1 MNREQTFDLKP
12 PAKPIAFAAPL
23 LGEEEF
29 AASDAVLRSGWIA
42 SGPNVIALENELSA
56 YFGGRPTRVLTSET
70 AALEVALQL
79 LGIGAGDEVLIGA
92 QTFFSSGNMVEKVG
106 ARAVFVDVD
115 LKSRNVDLT
124 DAARRLT
131 PRTKAII
138 PTHYAGLTCD
148 MDALYSF
155 AQQHKLRVI
164 EDAALAVGS
173 SWRGKAIGS
182 FGDIALFS
190 FHPNKNITTIEG
202 GALVCNDLA
211 DARRV
216 EVLRFHGIS
225 RLPDQTRDVDFP
237 GGKFNMPDVNA
248 AIGRAQLKKLDRFS
262 AHRRQLA
269 KRYLANLHKVLPAE
283 LLPHPGHAGDEA
295 GHSWNLF
302 AIRLPLDR
310 IALTRPQVMDAMKAR
325 GIATSVSYESPHLTT
340 LFRKQGWKS
349 GDLPNTELI
358 ADTTLTLPLHAGLTN
373 DDVDYI
379 CAALAAVLKEGGLQ

>member
-1 MNREQTFDLKP
+1 MT
-12 PAKPIAFAAPL
+12 IAFAAPL

-42 SGPNVIALENELSA
+42 SGPNVLALESELSA
-56 YFGGRPTRVLTSET
+56 YFGNRPTRVLTSET

-115 LKSRNVDLT
+115 LKSRNIDLA
-124 DAARRLT
+124 DAARRVSAK
-131 PRTKAII
+131 TKAII
-138 PTHYAGLTCD
+138 PTHYAGLACD
-148 MDALYSF
+148 MDALYAF
-155 AQQHKLRVI
+155 AAEHKLRVI

-173 SWRGKAIGS
+173 SWKGRTIGS

-190 FHPNKNITTIEG
+190 FHPNKNMTTIEG

-211 DARRV
+211 DAKRV

-237 GGKFNMPDVNA
+237 GGKFNMTDVSA
-248 AIGRAQLKKLDRFS
+248 AIGRAQLKKLDGFCT
-262 AHRRQLA
+262 HRRGLA
-269 KRYLANLHKVLPAE
+269 MHYLKRLPAFLAE
-283 LLPHPGHAGDEA
+283 ALLPPAGHMGDEA

-302 AIRLPLDR
+302 AIRLPLDQLNKSR
-310 IALTRPQVMDAMKAR
+310 AEIMDAMKAH
-325 GIATSVSYESPHLTT
+325 GVATSVSYESPHLTSV
-340 LFRKQGWKS
+340 FRKQGWKV

-358 ADTTLTLPLHAGLTN
+358 ANSTLTLPLHASLQIS
-373 DDVDYI
+373 DVDFV
-379 CAALAAVLKEGGLQ
+379 CDSLRSVLDDAKR

>member
-1 MNREQTFDLKP
+1 MT
-12 PAKPIAFAAPL
+12 IAFAAPL

-42 SGPNVIALENELSA
+42 SGPNVLALESELSA
-56 YFGGRPTRVLTSET
+56 YFGDRPTRVLTSET

-115 LKSRNVDLT
+115 LKSRNIDLA
-124 DAARRLT
+124 DAARRVT
-131 PRTKAII
+131 AKTKAII
-138 PTHYAGLTCD
+138 PTHYAGLACD
-148 MDALYSF
+148 MDALYAF
-155 AQQHKLRVI
+155 AAEHKLRVI

-173 SWRGKAIGS
+173 SWKGRTIGS

-190 FHPNKNITTIEG
+190 FHPNKNMTTIEG

-211 DARRV
+211 DAKRV

-237 GGKFNMPDVNA
+237 GGKFNMTDVSA
-248 AIGRAQLKKLDRFS
+248 AIGRAQLKKLAGFC
-262 AHRRQLA
+262 AHRRSLA
-269 KRYLANLHKVLPAE
+269 MHYLNRLPAFLAE
-283 LLPHPGHAGDEA
+283 PLLPHAGHAGDEA

-302 AIRLPLDR
+302 AILLPLDQ
-310 IALTRPQVMDAMKAR
+310 LTKSRAEIMDAMKAH
-325 GIATSVSYESPHLTT
+325 GVATSVSYESPHLTSV
-340 LFRKQGWKS
+340 FRMQGWRV

-358 ADTTLTLPLHAGLTN
+358 ANSTLSLPLHAGLQAR
-373 DDVDYI
+373 DVDLV
-379 CAALAAVLKEGGLQ
+379 CDSLQSVLNDAKR

>member
-1 MNREQTFDLKP
+1 MT
-12 PAKPIAFAAPL
+12 IAFAAPL

-42 SGPNVIALENELSA
+42 SGPNVLALENELST
-56 YFGGRPTRVLTSET
+56 YFGNRPTRVLTSET

-115 LKSRNVDLT
+115 LKSRNIDLA
-124 DAARRLT
+124 DAARRVSAK
-131 PRTKAII
+131 TKAII
-138 PTHYAGLTCD
+138 PTHYAGLACD
-148 MDALYSF
+148 MDALYAF
-155 AQQHKLRVI
+155 AAEHKLRVI

-173 SWRGKAIGS
+173 SWKGRSIGS

-190 FHPNKNITTIEG
+190 FHPNKNMTTIEG

-211 DARRV
+211 DAKRV

-237 GGKFNMPDVNA
+237 GGKFNMTDVSA
-248 AIGRAQLKKLDRFS
+248 AIGRAQLKKLDGFCT
-262 AHRRQLA
+262 HRRSLA
-269 KRYLANLHKVLPAE
+269 MHYLKRLPAFLAE
-283 LLPHPGHAGDEA
+283 ALLPPAGHIGDEA

-302 AIRLPLDR
+302 AIRLPLDQLKKSR
-310 IALTRPQVMDAMKAR
+310 AEIMDAMKAH
-325 GIATSVSYESPHLTT
+325 GVATSVSYESPHLTSV
-340 LFRKQGWKS
+340 FRKQGWKV

-358 ADTTLTLPLHAGLTN
+358 ANSTLTVPLHAGLQLKDIDLVCDSLQSVLN
-373 DDVDYI
+373 D
-379 CAALAAVLKEGGLQ
+379 AKR

>member
-1 MNREQTFDLKP
+1 VNRDSSTP
-12 PAKPIAFAAPL
+12 HHKPIAFAAPL

-29 AASDAVLRSGWIA
+29 AAADAVLRSGWIA
-42 SGPNVIALENELSA
+42 SGPNVVALENELSA
-56 YFGGRPTRVLTSET
+56 YFGNRPTRLLTSET

-115 LKSRNVDLT
+115 LHSRNIDLA
-124 DAARRLT
+124 DAVHRVT

-138 PTHYAGLTCD
+138 PTHYAGLACD
-148 MDALYSF
+148 MDALYAF
-155 AQQHKLRVI
+155 AKTHNLRVI

-173 SWRGKAIGS
+173 SWKGQSIGS

-202 GALVCNDLA
+202 GALVCNDLSHA
-211 DARRV
+211 KRV

-237 GGKFNMPDVNA
+237 GGKFNMTDVSA
-248 AIGRAQLKKLDRFS
+248 AIGRAQLKKLDAFC

-269 KRYLANLHKVLPAE
+269 QRYFACLSKALPAE
-283 LLPHPGHAGDEA
+283 LLPHPGHAGDED

-302 AIRLPLDR
+302 AIRLPLGELK
-310 IALTRPQVMDAMKAR
+310 LTRPQIMDAMKAR
-325 GIATSVSYESPHLTT
+325 GVATSVSYESPHLTS
-340 LFRKQGWKS
+340 LFRKQGWKR

-358 ADTTLTLPLHAGLTN
+358 ADTTLTLPLHAGL
-373 DDVDYI
+373 DAHDVEFVCDS
-379 CAALAAVLKEGGLQ
+379 LAAVLHEARR

>member
-1 MNREQTFDLKP
+1 MT
-12 PAKPIAFAAPL
+12 IAFAAPL

-42 SGPNVIALENELSA
+42 SGPNVLALESELSA
-56 YFGGRPTRVLTSET
+56 YFGDRPTRVLTSET

-115 LKSRNVDLT
+115 LKSRNIDLA
-124 DAARRLT
+124 DAARRVT
-131 PRTKAII
+131 AKTKAII
-138 PTHYAGLTCD
+138 PTHYAGLACD
-148 MDALYSF
+148 MDALYAF
-155 AQQHKLRVI
+155 AAEHKLRVI

-173 SWRGKAIGS
+173 SWKGRTIGS

-190 FHPNKNITTIEG
+190 FHPNKNMTTIEG
-202 GALVCNDLA
+202 GALVCNEMA
-211 DARRV
+211 DAKRV

-237 GGKFNMPDVNA
+237 GGKFNMTDVSA
-248 AIGRAQLKKLDRFS
+248 AIGRAQLKKLNGFCT
-262 AHRRQLA
+262 HRRGLA
-269 KRYLANLHKVLPAE
+269 MHYLKRLPAFLAE
-283 LLPHPGHAGDEA
+283 ALLPPAGHIGDEA

-302 AIRLPLDR
+302 AIRLPLDQLKKSR
-310 IALTRPQVMDAMKAR
+310 AEIMDAMKAH
-325 GIATSVSYESPHLTT
+325 GVATSVSYESPHLTSV
-340 LFRKQGWKS
+340 FRKQGWKV

-358 ADTTLTLPLHAGLTN
+358 ANSTLTLPLHASLQIN
-373 DDVDYI
+373 DVDFV
-379 CAALAAVLKEGGLQ
+379 CDSLRSVLNDAKR

>member
-1 MNREQTFDLKP
+1 MT
-12 PAKPIAFAAPL
+12 IAFAAPL

-42 SGPNVIALENELSA
+42 SGPNVLALEAELSA
-56 YFGGRPTRVLTSET
+56 YFGNRPTRLLTSET

-115 LKSRNVDLT
+115 LKSRNIDLA

-131 PRTKAII
+131 TNTKAIL
-138 PTHYAGLTCD
+138 PTHYAGLACD
-148 MDALYSF
+148 MDALYAF
-155 AQQHKLRVI
+155 AAEHKLRVI

-173 SWRGKAIGS
+173 SWKGRSIGS
-182 FGDIALFS
+182 FGDITLFS
-190 FHPNKNITTIEG
+190 FHPNKNMTTIEG

-237 GGKFNMPDVNA
+237 GGKFNMTDVSA
-248 AIGRAQLKKLDRFS
+248 AIGRAQLKKLDSFC
-262 AHRRQLA
+262 AHRRRLA
-269 KRYLANLHKVLPAE
+269 LHYLARLPAFLVE
-283 LLPHPGHAGDEA
+283 ALLPPSGHAGDEA

-302 AIRLPLDR
+302 AIRLPLDQ
-310 IALTRPQVMDAMKAR
+310 LTKSRAEIMDAMKAH
-325 GIATSVSYESPHLTT
+325 GVATSVSYESPHLTS
-340 LFRKQGWKS
+340 LFRKQGWKV

-358 ADTTLTLPLHAGLTN
+358 ANTTLTLPLHAGLQVR
-373 DDVDYI
+373 DIDFVCDS
-379 CAALAAVLKEGGLQ
+379 LQSVLNEAKR

>member
-1 MNREQTFDLKP
+1 MNRDSSTSHH
-12 PAKPIAFAAPL
+12 KPIAFAAPL

-29 AASDAVLRSGWIA
+29 AAADAVLRSGWIA
-42 SGPNVIALENELSA
+42 SGPNVVALENELSA
-56 YFGGRPTRVLTSET
+56 YFGNRPTRLLTSET

-106 ARAVFVDVD
+106 AKAVFVDVD
-115 LKSRNVDLT
+115 LKSRNIDLA
-124 DAARRLT
+124 DAVHRVT

-138 PTHYAGLTCD
+138 PTHYAGLACD
-148 MDALYSF
+148 MDALYAF
-155 AQQHKLRVI
+155 AKTHNLRVI

-173 SWRGKAIGS
+173 SWKGQSIGS

-202 GALVCNDLA
+202 GALVCNDLSHA
-211 DARRV
+211 KRV

-237 GGKFNMPDVNA
+237 GGKFNMTDVSA
-248 AIGRAQLKKLDRFS
+248 AIGRAQLKKLDAFC

-269 KRYLANLHKVLPAE
+269 QRYFACLSKTLPAE
-283 LLPHPGHAGDEA
+283 LLPHPGHAGDED

-302 AIRLPLDR
+302 AIRLPLGELK
-310 IALTRPQVMDAMKAR
+310 LTRPQIMDALKAR
-325 GIATSVSYESPHLTT
+325 GIATSVSYESPHLTS
-340 LFRKQGWKS
+340 LFRKQGWKR

-358 ADTTLTLPLHAGLTN
+358 ADTTLTLPLHAGL
-373 DDVDYI
+373 DAHDVEFVCDS
-379 CAALAAVLKEGGLQ
+379 LAAVLHEARR

>member
-1 MNREQTFDLKP
+1 MNRDSSTSHH
-12 PAKPIAFAAPL
+12 KPIAFAAPL

-29 AASDAVLRSGWIA
+29 AAADAVLRSGWIA
-42 SGPNVIALENELSA
+42 SGPNVVALENELSA
-56 YFGGRPTRVLTSET
+56 YFGNRPTRLLTSET

-106 ARAVFVDVD
+106 AKAVFVDVD
-115 LKSRNVDLT
+115 LHSRNIDLA
-124 DAARRLT
+124 DAVHRVT

-138 PTHYAGLTCD
+138 PTHYAGLACD
-148 MDALYSF
+148 MDALYAF
-155 AQQHKLRVI
+155 AKTHNLRVI

-173 SWRGKAIGS
+173 SWKGQSIGS

-202 GALVCNDLA
+202 GALVCNDLSHA
-211 DARRV
+211 KRV

-237 GGKFNMPDVNA
+237 GGKFNMTDVSA
-248 AIGRAQLKKLDRFS
+248 AIGRAQLKKLDAFC

-269 KRYLANLHKVLPAE
+269 QRYFACLSKTLPAE
-283 LLPHPGHAGDEA
+283 LLPHPGHAGDED

-302 AIRLPLDR
+302 AIRLPLGELK
-310 IALTRPQVMDAMKAR
+310 LTRPQIMDALKAR
-325 GIATSVSYESPHLTT
+325 GIATSVSYESPHLTS
-340 LFRKQGWKS
+340 LFRKQGWKR

-358 ADTTLTLPLHAGLTN
+358 ADTTLTLPLHAGL
-373 DDVDYI
+373 DAHDVEFVCDS
-379 CAALAAVLKEGGLQ
+379 LAAVLHEARR

>member
-1 MNREQTFDLKP
+1 MT
-12 PAKPIAFAAPL
+12 IAFAAPL

-42 SGPNVIALENELSA
+42 SGPNVLALESELSA
-56 YFGGRPTRVLTSET
+56 YFGNRPTRALTSET

-115 LKSRNVDLT
+115 LKSRNIDLA
-124 DAARRLT
+124 DAARRVT
-131 PRTKAII
+131 TKTKAII
-138 PTHYAGLTCD
+138 PTHYAGLACD
-148 MDALYSF
+148 MDALYAF
-155 AQQHKLRVI
+155 AAEHKLRVI

-173 SWRGKAIGS
+173 SWKGRNIGS

-190 FHPNKNITTIEG
+190 FHPNKNMTTIEG

-211 DARRV
+211 DAKRV

-237 GGKFNMPDVNA
+237 GGKFNMTDVSA
-248 AIGRAQLKKLDRFS
+248 AIGRAQLKKLDGFCT
-262 AHRRQLA
+262 HRRGLA
-269 KRYLANLHKVLPAE
+269 MHYLKRLPAFLAE
-283 LLPHPGHAGDEA
+283 ALLPPAGHIGDEA

-302 AIRLPLDR
+302 AIRLPLDQLNKSR
-310 IALTRPQVMDAMKAR
+310 AEIMDAMKAQ
-325 GIATSVSYESPHLTT
+325 GVATSVSYESPHLTSV
-340 LFRKQGWKS
+340 FRKQGWKV

-358 ADTTLTLPLHAGLTN
+358 ANSTLTLPLHAGLQIS
-373 DDVDYI
+373 DVDFV
-379 CAALAAVLKEGGLQ
+379 CDSLRSVLNDAKR

>member
-1 MNREQTFDLKP
+1 MTRDPAFDLTP

-29 AASDAVLRSGWIA
+29 AAADAVLRSGWIA
-42 SGPNVIALENELSA
+42 SGPNVAALENELSA

-92 QTFFSSGNMVEKVG
+92 QTFFSSGNMVAKVG
-106 ARAVFVDVD
+106 AKAVFVDVD
-115 LKSRNVDLT
+115 LRSRNIDLT

-131 PRTKAII
+131 PHTRAII
-138 PTHYAGLTCD
+138 PTHYAGLACD
-148 MDALYSF
+148 MDALYAF

-173 SWRGKAIGS
+173 RWRGKAIGS

-248 AIGRAQLKKLDRFS
+248 AIGRAQLAKLDRFCD
-262 AHRRQLA
+262 HRRRLA
-269 KRYLANLHKVLPAE
+269 QRYLARLRGVLAE
-283 LLPHPGHAGDEA
+283 DLLPHPGHAGDEA

-302 AIRLPLDR
+302 AIRLPLER
-310 IALTRPQVMDAMKAR
+310 LTMTRPQVMDVMKAR
-325 GIATSVSYESPHLTT
+325 QVATSVSYESPHLTT
-340 LFRKQGWKS
+340 LFRKQGWQA

-358 ADTTLTLPLHAGLTN
+358 ANTTLTLPLHAGLSER
-373 DDVDYI
+373 DVDYV
-379 CAALAAVLKEGGLQ
+379 CAALVAVLKEGGLQ